1 MPSPGVTAIFAQA
14 GYLVQP
20 YTTRPV
26 AVDKN
31 ETKTKTKT
39 KVSFVRGVIKV
50 EVTSPGAVPVGKI
63 KLKLGQFK
71 GRAKLKKG
79 KAKVALPRNIAPG
92 TYTLKVSFLGSTG
105 FDSSKSK
112 RITITVH

>member
-31 ETKTKTKT
+31 ETKTKT

-71 GRAKLKKG
+71 GKAKLKKG
-79 KAKVALPRNIAPG
+79 KAKVALPRSIAPG

>member
-31 ETKTKTKT
+31 ETTT

-50 EVTSPGAVPVGKI
+50 KVTSPGAVPVGKI